1 MSSTG
6 AAVRPEHVQEWGQQ
20 LDEVASR
27 IGERF
32 PRSETRDRVEMLVH
46 EAELFSIAFTPA
58 KEERPN
64 GLDVWQHR
72 DRSTKVLDVIWTDGT
87 MPLILA
93 YRGGIWEKLLR
104 QQLTE

>member
-1 MSSTG
+1 MANKESLATFRL
-6 AAVRPEHVQEWGQQ
+6 A
-20 LDEVASR
+20 LDLVKAR
-27 IGERF
+27 GIA
-32 PRSETRDRVEMLVH
+32 SETRDRVEMLVH

-87 MPLILA
+87 MPLMLT
-93 YRGGIWEKLLR
+93 YRGGPWEKLLR
-104 QQLTE
+104 QRLTE